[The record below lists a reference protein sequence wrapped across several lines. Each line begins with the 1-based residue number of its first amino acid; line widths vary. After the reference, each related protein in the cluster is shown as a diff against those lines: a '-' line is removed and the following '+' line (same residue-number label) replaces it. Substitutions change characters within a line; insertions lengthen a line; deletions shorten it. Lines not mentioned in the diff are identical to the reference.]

1 MNQSI
6 AKVNIMRRAAAV
18 ILALLVF
25 VGFVSPLFASAELAS
40 GEVGKLKWSISG
52 GELKITG
59 KGEMPDFTEENMA
72 PWLEYSEYIRAIS
85 LDSRLTHI
93 GQLAFYDC
101 AFVTAVELPQKV
113 KSIGN
118 MAFAGCSAMTSVTLR
133 AVESI
138 GEYAFS
144 RCFKLSGVILPETL
158 KTLGS
163 AAFYRCE
170 SLRSIR
176 VPEAVTAMGGS
187 VFAYCSSLAYAEI
200 AAPIEILPEWSFYGC
215 ENLSAV
221 FLPPVMKGVG
231 DSAFT
236 RCEDLVDVYY
246 DGSDENRD
254 AITEGIISGEASIGS
269 GVISPTPEVIPP
281 AVDVEFKENIEEGT
295 ATESKNEVIVGPG
308 ASVETTTTVTYPVS
322 GSVAGGDLQLGEKEE
337 VEININAS
345 VSDKKE
351 GWDTLLSEIE
361 RQLLEQSAHEMEL
374 GGTLPILADT
384 TLLYGSVI
392 YGSTLKA
399 LAGKDVILRLR
410 TPNGSCWSIDCS
422 MLAGRSFGKSY
433 DLEYVLSRYEK
444 PSKNHLSTVGGAACY
459 WLDFADKIDFP
470 ATVEPYIDSTAVNQT
485 ATIYEAS
492 RKSLKLLQSVM
503 IGSDGVSRFY
513 MGNVNAGKNY
523 VIGLNVSGISAE
535 SIIRPENTPGA
546 DWLEN
551 YVPVTEQYVITDVR
565 GFMGLTMKQFTGILV
580 GAGAGLGFVVFIII
594 LVVSLMGKRKAMKQ
608 MRSK

>member
-85 LDSRLTHI
+85 LDSRITHI

-101 AFVTAVELPQKV
+101 AFVTAVDLPQKV

-176 VPEAVTAMGGS
+176 VPSSVTAMGGS
-187 VFAYCSSLAYAEI
+187 VFAYCSALSYAEI
-200 AAPIEILPEWSFYGC
+200 AAPIETLPEWSFYGC
-215 ENLSAV
+215 ESLSAV
-221 FLPPVMKGVG
+221 SLPPVMTGVG

-236 RCEDLVDVYY
+236 RCEVLIDVYY
-246 DGSDENRD
+246 DGPDENRE
-254 AITEGIISGEASIGS
+254 AIVEGIISGEASIGS

-281 AVDVEFKENIEEGT
+281 TVDIEVEKNPEDNTFSQ
-295 ATESKNEVIVGPG
+295 SKSEVTVGPG
-308 ASVETTTTVTYPVS
+308 ASVETVTTTIHPV
-322 GSVAGGDLQLGEKEE
+322 VEDYYFGEKIE
-337 VEININAS
+337 VEININAFI
-345 VSDKKE
+345 SDKNE

-361 RQLLEQSAHEMEL
+361 RQILEQGSHEMEL
-374 GGTLPILADT
+374 GGTVPIVADT

-399 LAGKDVILRLR
+399 LAGKDVVLRLR

-422 MLAGRSFGKSY
+422 MLKGRSFKKSY

-444 PSKNHLSTVGGAACY
+444 PSEKHLSTVGGAACY
-459 WLDFADKIDFP
+459 WLDFAGKIDFP
-470 ATVEPYIDSTAVNQT
+470 ATVEPYIDSTAVTQT

-513 MGNVNAGKNY
+513 MGNVNKGKNY
-523 VIGLNVSGISAE
+523 VIALNVSGISAE
-535 SIIRPENTPGA
+535 TVIRPENTPDA

-565 GFMGLTMKQFTGILV
+565 GFMGLTMKQFTGILIGV
-580 GAGAGLGFVVFIII
+580 GVGLGFLVFIII
-594 LVVSLMGKRKAMKQ
+594 LVVSLMGKRKAMRQ
-608 MRSK
+608 IRSK

>member
-6 AKVNIMRRAAAV
+6 AKVNILRRAAAV

-59 KGEMPDFTEENMA
+59 KGVMPDFTEENMA

-85 LDSRLTHI
+85 LDSRITHI

-101 AFVTAVELPQKV
+101 AFVTAVDLPQKV

-176 VPEAVTAMGGS
+176 VPSSVTAMGGS
-187 VFAYCSSLAYAEI
+187 VFAYCSALSYAEI
-200 AAPIEILPEWSFYGC
+200 AAPIETLPEWSFYGC
-215 ENLSAV
+215 ESLSAV
-221 FLPPVMKGVG
+221 SLPPVMTGVG

-236 RCEDLVDVYY
+236 RCEVLIDVYY
-246 DGSDENRD
+246 DGPDENRE
-254 AITEGIISGEASIGS
+254 AIVEGIISGEASIGS

-281 AVDVEFKENIEEGT
+281 TVDIEVEKNPEDNTFSQ
-295 ATESKNEVIVGPG
+295 SKSEVAVGPG
-308 ASVETTTTVTYPVS
+308 ASVETVTTTTHPV
-322 GSVAGGDLQLGEKEE
+322 VEDYYFGEKIE
-337 VEININAS
+337 VEININAFI
-345 VSDKKE
+345 SDKNE

-361 RQLLEQSAHEMEL
+361 RQILEQGSHEMEL
-374 GGTLPILADT
+374 GGTVPIVADT

-399 LAGKDVILRLR
+399 LAGKDVVLRLR
-410 TPNGSCWSIDCS
+410 TPNGSCWIIDCS
-422 MLAGRSFGKSY
+422 MLKGRSFKKSY

-444 PSKNHLSTVGGAACY
+444 PSEKHLSTVGGAACY
-459 WLDFADKIDFP
+459 WLDFAGKIDFP
-470 ATVEPYIDSTAVNQT
+470 ATIEPYIDSTAVTQT

-513 MGNVNAGKNY
+513 MGNVNKGKNY
-523 VIGLNVSGISAE
+523 VIALNVSGISAE
-535 SIIRPENTPGA
+535 TVIRPENTPDA

-565 GFMGLTMKQFTGILV
+565 GFMGLTMKQFTGILIGV
-580 GAGAGLGFVVFIII
+580 GVGLGFVVFVII
-594 LVVSLMGKRKAMKQ
+594 LVVSLMGKRKAMRQ
-608 MRSK
+608 IRSK

>member
-59 KGEMPDFTEENMA
+59 KGVMPDFTEENMA

-85 LDSRLTHI
+85 LDSRITHI

-176 VPEAVTAMGGS
+176 VPSSVTAMGGS
-187 VFAYCSSLAYAEI
+187 VFAYCSALSYAEI
-200 AAPIEILPEWSFYGC
+200 AAPIETLPEWSFYGC
-215 ENLSAV
+215 ESLSAV
-221 FLPPVMKGVG
+221 SLPPVMTGVG

-236 RCEDLVDVYY
+236 RCEVLIDVYY
-246 DGSDENRD
+246 DGPDENRE
-254 AITEGIISGEASIGS
+254 AIVEGIISGEASIGS

-281 AVDVEFKENIEEGT
+281 TVDIEVEKKPEDNTFSQ
-295 ATESKNEVIVGPG
+295 SKSEVTVGPG
-308 ASVETTTTVTYPVS
+308 ASVETVTTTIHPV
-322 GSVAGGDLQLGEKEE
+322 VEDYYFGEKIE
-337 VEININAS
+337 VEININAFI
-345 VSDKKE
+345 SDKNE

-361 RQLLEQSAHEMEL
+361 RQILEQGSHEMEL
-374 GGTLPILADT
+374 GGTVPIVADT

-399 LAGKDVILRLR
+399 LAGKDVVLRLR

-422 MLAGRSFGKSY
+422 MLKGRSFKKSY

-444 PSKNHLSTVGGAACY
+444 PSEKHLSTVGGAVCY
-459 WLDFADKIDFP
+459 WLDFAGKIDFP
-470 ATVEPYIDSTAVNQT
+470 ATVEPYIDSTAVTQT

-513 MGNVNAGKNY
+513 MGNVNKGKNY
-523 VIGLNVSGISAE
+523 VIALNVSGISAE
-535 SIIRPENTPGA
+535 TVIRPENTPDA

-565 GFMGLTMKQFTGILV
+565 GFMGLTMKQFTGILIGV
-580 GAGAGLGFVVFIII
+580 GVGLGFVVFVII
-594 LVVSLMGKRKAMKQ
+594 LVVSLMGKRKAMRQ
-608 MRSK
+608 IRSK